1 MDIVNII
8 IFHHD
13 ISHPSLSLSLCT
25 LSEPEE
31 AAGAQFKAEDTSCVD
46 EEEEE
51 EENTTK
57 KDNSTTVS
65 V

>member
-1 MDIVNII
+1 LIHYYIASRYLTP
-8 IFHHD
+8 H
-13 ISHPSLSLSLCT
+13 SLSLCT